1 MKQGNYEVTYET
13 GTFTIRK
20 APIVDPEDPTD
31 PTDPDAEKNRFEVT
45 GPVDRVYDGTDAKQ
59 PVTIKDTKTGKT
71 LVEGKDFELE
81 YEGDLVNVTDDGI
94 SVKITGIGNYSG
106 EFTRTYKIL
115 PMALT
120 ITADSDTKEYDGK
133 ALTKDSYTNTDLAK
147 GDSIESV
154 TVTGTQTEVGSSDNV
169 PSDAKIV
176 DENGKDATANYEISY
191 VAGKLTVTALPIYE
205 ITYDLNGGEY
215 NGSTANIV
223 EKHEKNEV
231 IKIHEAPTREGYV
244 FSYWQ
249 GSAYQPGDSYTVTE
263 DHKFTAVWVAIEET
277 DDDSDG
283 DNDSSKGVKTGD
295 DNNLVGWLVM
305 MLLAGAGI
313 GGVGYGRRRKE
324 D

>member
-1 MKQGNYEVTYET
+1 M
-13 GTFTIRK
+13 
-20 APIVDPEDPTD
+20 
-31 PTDPDAEKNRFEVT
+31 
-45 GPVDRVYDGTDAKQ
+45 
-59 PVTIKDTKTGKT
+59 
-71 LVEGKDFELE
+71 
-81 YEGDLVNVTDDGI
+81 NVTDDGI

-191 VAGKLTVTALPIYE
+191 VAGKLTVTALPVYE

-223 EKHEKNEV
+223 EKYEKNEV

-277 DDDSDG
+277 DDDSDS
-283 DNDSSKGVKTGD
+283 DSSKGVKTGD
-295 DNNLVGWLVM
+295 DNNLAGWLVM

-313 GGVGYGRRRKE
+313 GGIGYGRRRKE